1 MEVDG
6 WFVAEGGTGAGD
18 VGQRVRDVSGAGRC
32 VFDGAGVSGQ
42 FAQAADGVVERLCA
56 RHPKVAARVVLSG
69 EPHWPN
75 AKVWSLDKMISASTN
90 AFLVISDSDVLVRSD
105 FLRNVI
111 PPLLHPHSAAGL
123 VTCLY
128 AGGRD

>member
-1 MEVDG
+1 
-6 WFVAEGGTGAGD
+6 
-18 VGQRVRDVSGAGRC
+18 
-32 VFDGAGVSGQ
+32 
-42 FAQAADGVVERLCA
+42 
-56 RHPKVAARVVLSG
+56 VLSG

-111 PPLLHPHSAAGL
+111 PPLLQPHSAAGL